1 MKAEDLREIGDLG
14 AGNGG
19 SVKKVTHLPTG
30 TTMAKK
36 VRLCK
41 LIICPGIDKIFPL
54 RLCSSMQSHP
64 FENKFYENCIFCTD
78 ATTPTLSH
86 FMVHL

>member
-36 VRLCK
+36 VGPCK
-41 LIICPGIDKIFPL
+41 PIICPGIDKFS
-54 RLCSSMQSHP
+54 RSCSSTQNHP
-64 FENKFYENCIFCTD
+64 FENKFYENCIFCMD
-78 ATTPTLSH
+78 AMTPTLSPS
-86 FMVHL
+86 MVHL

>member
-1 MKAEDLREIGDLG
+1 MKPEDLREIGDLG

-36 VRLCK
+36 VNFRTDETIAVG
-41 LIICPGIDKIFPL
+41 LINPL
-54 RLCSSMQSHP
+54 LRSFSSTPNHP
-64 FENKFYENCIFCTD
+64 FESKFYENYTFYMDVTIHISS
-78 ATTPTLSH
+78 P
-86 FMVHL
+86 FMVHS